1 MQFGVLEKG
10 ESIKTT
16 DQLVRLQYKNNG
28 KLVVEKR
35 TNLESQWE
43 VTWSKPDGN
52 GNEGGKAEIRINGNL
67 VVSDAD
73 GKVVWNS
80 GTGSQENKYSKLV
93 LKDNGTLQI
102 VNMNQEVTWRSN
114 N

>member
-1 MQFGVLEKG
+1 MLEKG

-16 DQLVRLQYKNNG
+16 NQLVRLQYKNNG

-35 TNLESQWE
+35 TDLESPWE
-43 VTWSKPDGN
+43 VQWSTPEGN

-67 VVSDAD
+67 VVWDA
-73 GKVVWNS
+73 GGNQVWSS
-80 GTGSQENKYSKLV
+80 GTGKPDNKYSKLV

-102 VNMNQEVTWRSN
+102 VNTTQHVIWSSD
-114 N
+114 